1 MPEYTEVISAAKT
14 LDGPS
19 FFFDEK
25 GYYQFDF
32 KNAGNAGT
40 AAIEIDFGAG
50 LRLVETV
57 DLTDVARDP
66 FSVVGKVNSAKITPS
81 QEMTMSVY
89 RERA

>member
-1 MPEYTEVISAAKT
+1 MPEYSATISAAT
-14 LDGPS
+14 VLPGTS
-19 FFFDEK
+19 YFYDEK

-40 AAIEIDFGAG
+40 AQIEIDFGAG

-66 FSVVGKVNSAKITPS
+66 FSVVGKVKSAKVTPS

>member
-14 LDGPS
+14 LDGTT

-66 FSVVGKVNSAKITPS
+66 FSVVGKVKSARVTPS
-81 QEMTMSVY
+81 EEMTMSVY

>member
-14 LDGPS
+14 LDGTT

-66 FSVVGKVNSAKITPS
+66 FSVVGKVKSAKVAPS
-81 QEMTMSVY
+81 QEMTMAVY

>member
-1 MPEYTEVISAAKT
+1 MPEYSEVISAAKT
-14 LDGPS
+14 LDGPTY
-19 FFFDEK
+19 FYDEK

-32 KNAGNAGT
+32 KNVANAGT

-50 LRLVETV
+50 LRAVETV
-57 DLTDVARDP
+57 DLTDLTRDP
-66 FSVVGKVNSAKITPS
+66 FSVVGKVKSAKITPS